1 MHDIEENLVGADRLL
16 DCMGYKRVDHSSL
29 VLEQPID
36 VDAVI
41 SVSRDAIVA
50 FVECQVCCQRMLTSS
65 KFFLN
70 VLL

>member
-29 VLEQPID
+29 VLELPID

-50 FVECQVCCQRMLTSS
+50 FVECQVGCRRFSAV
-65 KFFLN
+65 F
-70 VLL
+70 